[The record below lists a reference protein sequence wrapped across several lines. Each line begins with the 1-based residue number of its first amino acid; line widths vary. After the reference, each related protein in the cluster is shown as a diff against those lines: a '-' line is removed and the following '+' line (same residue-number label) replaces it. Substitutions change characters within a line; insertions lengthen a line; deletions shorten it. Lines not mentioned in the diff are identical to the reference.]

1 MEAPPS
7 RYRVIEK
14 DGRLVVVETKTGA
27 PAPSVAPGTALPRP
41 SAPPMVAGKGLLDSV
56 ADALAARVAKG
67 RDPEGRIVI
76 AWEWKQN
83 GKTRRWDAALDAGQ
97 QRRLGRALLAI
108 VAAFPAVLIT
118 FVTET
123 PFIALFVAVPLIVWG
138 VVALNRLQA
147 ETRDGARPG

>member
-1 MEAPPS
+1 MEAPPG

-14 DGRLVVVETKTGA
+14 DGRLVVVETETGA
-27 PAPSVAPGTALPRP
+27 PAPSVVPRTALPRP
-41 SAPPMVAGKGLLDSV
+41 SSPPMVAGKGLLDSL

-123 PFIALFVAVPLIVWG
+123 PFIALFVAVPLIVW
-138 VVALNRLQA
+138 AMIAINRLQA